1 MVVLVFVLSMNAL
14 RRPARS
20 GTEAFLYFKR
30 IDGNPFVRYAYF
42 VDISHNTKRVQ
53 METKQSDMMGGLA
66 KGLRVIEA
74 FTVETPRLSIS
85 EAASISGL
93 DRATTRR
100 CLLTLFEHGYC
111 AYDGKYFTVTPR
123 VLRLGTGCLASMPLP
138 RIVQPWLDELSEKI
152 GQSTSVA
159 ILDEGE
165 IVYVARAA
173 QRKVMSITLMPG
185 SRLPAYCT
193 SMGRVLLASLPE
205 GDARALLEGFP
216 MTART
221 RYTLIDPEAVGQEI
235 AKVRRQGYACV
246 DQEVEIGLRSIAVQL
261 KNARG
266 SVVAALNTGLPASDE
281 PMSAIVEKFLRPLKE
296 VRKELTGILS

>member
-1 MVVLVFVLSMNAL
+1 
-14 RRPARS
+14 
-20 GTEAFLYFKR
+20 
-30 IDGNPFVRYAYF
+30 
-42 VDISHNTKRVQ
+42 

-74 FTVETPRLSIS
+74 FTADTPRLSIS
-85 EAASISGL
+85 EAASIAGL

-100 CLLTLFEHGYC
+100 CLLTLAEHGYC
-111 AYDGKYFTVTPR
+111 AYDGKFFTVTPR

-138 RIVQPWLDELSEKI
+138 RIVQPWLDELSETI

-173 QRKVMSITLMPG
+173 QRKVMSIALMPG

-193 SMGRVLLASLPE
+193 SMGRVLLAAQQE
-205 GDARALLEGFP
+205 DRAREILRSFP

-221 RYTLIDPEAVGQEI
+221 PFTLTKPDAVMEELER
-235 AKVRRQGYACV
+235 VRQQGFAAV
-246 DQEVEIGLRSIAVQL
+246 DQEVEVGLRSVAVPL
-261 KNARG
+261 RNSRG
-266 SVVAALNTGLPASDE
+266 KVVAALNTGLPVSPE
-281 PMSAIVEKFLRPLKE
+281 TMSALIDRYLDPLLK
-296 VRKELTGILS
+296 VSAELARVVS

>member
-1 MVVLVFVLSMNAL
+1 MDLC
-14 RRPARS
+14 
-20 GTEAFLYFKR
+20 
-30 IDGNPFVRYAYF
+30 
-42 VDISHNTKRVQ
+42 DIVHLLQYRTSKDRL

-74 FTVETPRLSIS
+74 FTADNPRLSIS
-85 EAASISGL
+85 EAAAITGL

-100 CLLTLFEHGYC
+100 CLLTLAEHGYC
-111 AYDGKYFTVTPR
+111 AYDGKFFTVTPR

-138 RIVQPWLDELSEKI
+138 RIVQPWLDQLSDRI

-173 QRKVMSITLMPG
+173 QRKVMSIALMPG

-193 SMGRVLLASLPE
+193 SMGRVMLAALPA
-205 GDARALLEGFP
+205 DRARNILAAFP
-216 MTART
+216 LNART
-221 RYTLIDPEAVGQEI
+221 PHTLTDIEAVMEELD
-235 AKVRRQGYACV
+235 KVRQKGFASV
-246 DQEVEIGLRSIAVQL
+246 DQEVEIGLRSIAVPL

-266 SVVAALNTGLPASDE
+266 AVVAALNTGLPVSPE
-281 PMSAIVEKFLRPLKE
+281 TMSALVERYLNPLGQ
-296 VRKELTGILS
+296 VAKELSGILT